1 MSDELNHSLPK
12 KKSEGS
18 LSRKKWKNLFR
29 RKDASDRHE
38 DKDESEEEVRQSD
51 DHPLARPR
59 RSLAPIPEIDI
70 THSEAEQKSPRV
82 KPQFGLPPSEL
93 KARYPEEPVPG
104 ILMACI
110 EILEKDIRKEG
121 MFRIPGRMTSI
132 VEMKDSYEQGKGLGT
147 EEVETLDIAGL
158 VAQFFRELPEPLLT
172 YELYYNWIDAAK
184 KTTEEGIN
192 EGLKGVLQ
200 QLDQPNFEIL
210 QYFIKFLTLVNSN
223 SGANRMGA
231 KNLGLVFGASLLN
244 PPSIDQYDLT
254 NIKLQCV
261 VVEQMITHYSYI
273 FEGTESAQ
281 PTRSRSRTV
290 ATIPAG
296 APQAAATAPV
306 PTPQERR
313 KGFMKR
319 KSTFFLT
326 THVSGSSGGN
336 RIQAVVSLVNK
347 DPDIICQT
355 DRDSISQ
362 ADSNG
367 CNSPRSGKKKSDK
380 KKHKKEG
387 SIA

>member
-1 MSDELNHSLPK
+1 MSEEVNNSPSK

-29 RKDASDRHE
+29 RKDTDRQDDRDEIE
-38 DKDESEEEVRQSD
+38 DEDAIIQTDKP
-51 DHPLARPR
+51 HPLLRP
-59 RSLAPIPEIDI
+59 RSLAPNPEGDTNQDTIEEEK
-70 THSEAEQKSPRV
+70 TPRV

-93 KARYPEEPVPG
+93 SDRFPDEPVPG
-104 ILMACI
+104 ILVACI

-132 VEMKDSYEQGKGLGT
+132 VEMKESYEQGNGLGV
-147 EEVETLDIAGL
+147 EETETLEIAGL

-172 YELYYNWIDAAK
+172 YDLYYNWIDAAK
-184 KTTEEGIN
+184 KTTDEGIN
-192 EGLKGVLQ
+192 EGLKNVLGR
-200 QLDQPNFEIL
+200 LEKPNYIIL
-210 QYFIKFLTLVNSN
+210 QYFIKFLTVVNSN

-273 FEGTESAQ
+273 FEGTESVQ
-281 PTRSRSRTV
+281 PSRARSRTV

-296 APQAAATAPV
+296 NPQVAPT

-319 KSTFFLT
+319 KSTFFIN
-326 THVSGSSGGN
+326 THVSGSSAGN
-336 RIQAVVSLVNK
+336 RIQNVISIVNK
-347 DPDIICQT
+347 DPDA
-355 DRDSISQ
+355 ISQ
-362 ADSNG
+362 PNHE
-367 CNSPRSGKKKSDK
+367 SPRPDPGTPERTKKKSEK
-380 KKHKKEG
+380 KKHKKE
-387 SIA
+387 SSVA